1 MAQVTI
7 KINGYAYTVG
17 CEDGQEDHLQAM
29 AAQIER
35 RIGDIKALGGQSG
48 ESRLLVL
55 AALLM
60 ADELHDVTAAMH
72 ALRAGAPTAGA
83 PGAGST
89 ADSAPRPDPAL
100 GRQLNELAERAEEIA
115 AALERA

>member
-17 CEDGQEDHLQAM
+17 CEDGQEEHLQAM

-35 RIGDIKALGGQSG
+35 RIAGIRALGGQSG

-60 ADELHDVTAAMH
+60 ADELHDLSAAMQ
-72 ALRAGAPTAGA
+72 ALRGGTP
-83 PGAGST
+83 AGSP
-89 ADSAPRPDPAL
+89 APAPPADPAL
-100 GRQLNELAERAEEIA
+100 GRHLHELAARAEEIA

>member
-72 ALRAGAPTAGA
+72 ALRAGAPAAAGA
-83 PGAGST
+83 PGAVS
-89 ADSAPRPDPAL
+89 APAPRPDPAL

>member
-17 CEDGQEDHLQAM
+17 CEDGQEEHLQAM
-29 AAQIER
+29 SGEIEK
-35 RIGDIKALGGQSG
+35 RIDRVKALGGQSG

-60 ADELHDVTAAMH
+60 ADELHDLQRLPAA
-72 ALRAGAPTAGA
+72 APAPVQPRGGASRDELRA
-83 PGAGST
+83 
-89 ADSAPRPDPAL
+89 
-100 GRQLNELAERAEEIA
+100 LAERAEHIA
-115 AALERA
+115 ATLEHD